1 MECRKNELVKDVP
14 GLYAVAD
21 VTLDGKEYYAAASEN
36 RGGRVY
42 LVDPVTQ
49 KATELFG
56 GQGGVMAIL
65 DVKGEN
71 AVLFI
76 EEFYPVFDSAT
87 AKVIKADLEKKDDG
101 YEISKRTVLAEI
113 PYVHRISL
121 LQERQ
126 PY

>member
-56 GQGGVMAIL
+56 GQGG
-65 DVKGEN
+65 N
-71 AVLFI
+71 RCTNFSN
-76 EEFYPVFDSAT
+76 FS
-87 AKVIKADLEKKDDG
+87 
-101 YEISKRTVLAEI
+101 
-113 PYVHRISL
+113 
-121 LQERQ
+121 
-126 PY
+126 